1 MENKT
6 KKKTVFAFLELV
18 LEKFLWNFRL
28 VILLGVLGLLVGS
41 LVIFLLGVI
50 ETYVL
55 TMLFFNELI
64 SHGLHITEE
73 IYNKIIIQIITI
85 VDDFLLGIVL
95 LIFGLGTY
103 DLFIS
108 RIDPAE
114 EQVDIRPNWLVFESL
129 DELKS
134 VLGKV
139 VLMILIINFLK
150 IVVNTDF
157 SEPIHLLYLGAG
169 IAMMALSLKWSH
181 SEKDINITTIDDRL
195 KRLMEKEKKKEKEKN
210 ENL

>member
-1 MENKT
+1 MGKKIKNRTMLSIAEN
-6 KKKTVFAFLELV
+6 V
-18 LEKFLWNFRL
+18 LEKFLWNFR
-28 VILLGVLGLLVGS
+28 VIILLGVFGLLLGS
-41 LVIFLLGVI
+41 LVVFFMGII
-50 ETYVL
+50 ET
-55 TMLFFNELI
+55 LI
-64 SHGLHITEE
+64 LAKMFVTHIISEGFHIGE
-73 IYNKIIIQIITI
+73 DIYNTIIVQIITT

-114 EQVDIRPNWLVFESL
+114 EQSDIRPNWLVFESL

-150 IVVNTDF
+150 IVVNTSF
-157 SEPIHLLYLGAG
+157 EEPIHLLYLGGG
-169 IAMMALSLKWSH
+169 IALTAAALKWSH
-181 SEKDINITTIDDRL
+181 AEKDIAETTIDDRRKQL
-195 KRLMEKEKKKEKEKN
+195 RRGTIK
-210 ENL
+210 

>member
-6 KKKTVFAFLELV
+6 KSRTVFGLLEMI

-28 VILLGVLGLLVGS
+28 IILLGVLGLLVGS
-41 LVIFLLGVI
+41 LVIFILGVI
-50 ETYVL
+50 ETFVL
-55 TMLFFNELI
+55 TMLFINEI
-64 SHGLHITEE
+64 VSHGLHISEG
-73 IYNKIIIQIITI
+73 IYDQIIIQIITI

-114 EQVDIRPNWLVFESL
+114 EQTDLRPNWLVFQSL

-150 IVVNTDF
+150 VVVNTTF
-157 SEPIHLLYLGAG
+157 SEPIHLLYLGFG

-181 SEKDINITTIDDRL
+181 TEKDIDRSTIEERMKGL
-195 KRLMEKEKKKEKEKN
+195 RKQEKS
-210 ENL
+210 

>member
-1 MENKT
+1 MEDKT
-6 KKKTVFAFLELV
+6 KKKTVFAFLEKII
-18 LEKFLWNFRL
+18 ERFLWNFRL
-28 VILLGVLGLLVGS
+28 IILLGVLGLLIGS
-41 LVIFLLGVI
+41 LVIFILGLI
-50 ETYVL
+50 ETFVL
-55 TMLFFNELI
+55 TAFFVKEI
-64 SHGLHITEE
+64 VSHGFHIGEA
-73 IYNKIIIQIITI
+73 IYNEIIIQIITI

-114 EQVDIRPNWLVFESL
+114 AQMDIRPNWLIFESL

-150 IVVNTDF
+150 IVVNTTF
-157 SEPIHLLYLGAG
+157 TEPIHLLYLGAG
-169 IAMMALSLKWSH
+169 IALMAISLKWSH
-181 SEKDINITTIDDRL
+181 TEKDIDRTTIDDRI
-195 KRLMEKEKKKEKEKN
+195 KRVMEMEKRESK
-210 ENL
+210 

>member
-1 MENKT
+1 MGEKT
-6 KKKTVFAFLELV
+6 GKKGLIGFTEEI
-18 LEKFLWNFRL
+18 LEKFLWNFRII
-28 VILLGVLGLLVGS
+28 ILLGVLGLLIGS
-41 LVIFLLGVI
+41 LVVFIMGII
-50 ETYVL
+50 ETYHL
-55 TMLFFNELI
+55 ANIFI
-64 SHGLHITEE
+64 SHIIQHGTHINEE
-73 IYNKIIIQIITI
+73 LYNTIIVQIITT

-108 RIDPAE
+108 RINPAE
-114 EQVDIRPNWLVFESL
+114 VQDDIRPNWLVFESL

-157 SEPIHLLYLGAG
+157 AEPIHLLYLGCG
-169 IAMMALSLKWSH
+169 IALAALALKWSH
-181 SEKDINITTIDDRL
+181 TEKDIDRTTMQERL
-195 KRLMEKEKKKEKEKN
+195 EQLVESGSE
-210 ENL
+210 

>member
-1 MENKT
+1 MEDKT
-6 KKKTVFAFLELV
+6 KKITVFALLETV

-28 VILLGVLGLLVGS
+28 IILLGVLGLLVGS
-41 LVIFLLGVI
+41 LVIFLLGVM

-55 TMLFFNELI
+55 TALFFNEII
-64 SHGLHITEE
+64 SHGLHISEE
-73 IYNKIIIQIITI
+73 IYNKIIVQIITI

-114 EQVDIRPNWLVFESL
+114 KQMDIRPNWLVFESL

-150 IVVNTDF
+150 IVVNTSF

-169 IAMMALSLKWSH
+169 IALMAISLKWSH
-181 SEKDINITTIDDRL
+181 TEKDIDETTMEDRI
-195 KRLMEKEKKKEKEKN
+195 KKVIEMEKRKN
-210 ENL
+210 K